1 MIRVLSWLIIGI
13 AILAGSIVW
22 YMNVQFSMAGLV
34 SGITM
39 GVGGACIVAAFATA
53 LDLYDPTSRNV

>member
-22 YMNVQFSMAGLV
+22 YLNVQFSMAGLV

-39 GVGGACIVAAFATA
+39 GIGGACIVAAFATA
-53 LDLYDPTSRNV
+53 LDIYSPTSRKV